1 MQVLEGPVP
10 LCVVGTEFRV
20 GRALPKAQCVRSRA
34 NGHPALWTLNAPG
47 SAVVSLSWALSRE
60 SPAPRLGH
68 TPPLASKASDH
79 ASDAACC
86 RCYLARCLPA

>member
-10 LCVVGTEFRV
+10 FCVVGTEFRV
-20 GRALPKAQCVRSRA
+20 GRDLPKAQCVRSRA
-34 NGHPALWTLNAPG
+34 NGYPALWTPSAPG

-68 TPPLASKASDH
+68 TPPLASKASDR

-86 RCYLARCLPA
+86 GCYLAHCLPA